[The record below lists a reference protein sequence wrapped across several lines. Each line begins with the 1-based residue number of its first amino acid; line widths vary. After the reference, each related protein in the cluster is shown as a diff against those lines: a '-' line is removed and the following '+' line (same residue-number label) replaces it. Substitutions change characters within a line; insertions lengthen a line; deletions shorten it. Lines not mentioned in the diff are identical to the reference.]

1 MLVPC
6 VSSVPPSSPCSA
18 WPEQIGEGV
27 AGSLQALP
35 LRNGGLAVFALGPD
49 GTVLHKRRGP
59 RRWQPAAAKWSSLG
73 GTDAV
78 RLVAEQFDENGIGL
92 ATIAADGSL
101 ALLLWP
107 DYPTGDPGPWTKR
120 GTLESWLEAQNGNSG
135 TSGEASRPVAA
146 RRKRSSRPSRS

>member
-1 MLVPC
+1 
-6 VSSVPPSSPCSA
+6 
-18 WPEQIGEGV
+18 
-27 AGSLQALP
+27 
-35 LRNGGLAVFALGPD
+35 
-49 GTVLHKRRGP
+49 
-59 RRWQPAAAKWSSLG
+59 LG

-135 TSGEASRPVAA
+135 TRGGAPRPVAA